1 MPTLITQATIRRAL
15 ADHRAG
21 KLADTTDSK
30 VDGLQ
35 IRARPSYCRW
45 RVRGTLHGK
54 QRSYDLGDVVEGDA
68 ALAEVRSRA
77 TKVREML
84 RAGMNP
90 DQQVAAW
97 LSGVSLDNQLKLFQ
111 AAPPA
116 ERPSWTWEEAKAAF
130 LRHLEDGRRPATLRD
145 YRQKLGT
152 PELARFNGRQVA
164 GITRNE
170 LLSAIDAIHA
180 RGVEAVAKG
189 VLRTVSSMWSWLA
202 DSRRQEQTG
211 VEPNLL
217 LKAKPPDSNKAELG
231 DPNAPAI
238 LHHDDNTPPEI
249 ALGRALVMSRSGL
262 LNLQAAL
269 GVQVLLATAQRRR
282 TITEAGRFHFK
293 DIDAVAMAWWI
304 PPYFRKSGSKRG
316 KKFHLVPVEGFGV
329 DAVRR
334 LDVMS
339 DITGNEKGWL
349 LPRLKE
355 PEKQVD
361 INLLNNALTDM
372 GVGFA
377 PHGVRYALASYG
389 ERDLGFGKSEAKVI
403 LDHLEGVEQSDVTG
417 SFYNSDPGVKR
428 KREMM
433 QAWTAWLED
442 WAARAI
448 DADPM
453 LTDRGYQ
460 MEAVYL
466 RRNGKDALEK
476 RIAYRA
482 ARGWE
487 LWPGTESVSDAEATE
502 SQTQEAAE

>member
-35 IRARPSYCRW
+35 IRARPSYCRY

-90 DQQVAAW
+90 DAQVAAW
-97 LSGVSLDNQLKLFQ
+97 LSGVSLDNQLKLFA

-116 ERPSWTWEEAKAAF
+116 ERPSWTWEAAKAAF
-130 LRHLEDGRRPATLRD
+130 LQHLEDGRRPATLRD
-145 YRQKLGT
+145 YKQKLGT
-152 PELARFNGRQVA
+152 PELNIFAGRKVA

-170 LLSAIDAIHA
+170 LLGAVDAIHE

-189 VLRTVSSMWSWLA
+189 VLRTVSSMWTWLA

-238 LHHDDNTPPEI
+238 MNEAEGAPPELM
-249 ALGRALVMSRSGL
+249 LGRALVISRLGL
-262 LNLQAAL
+262 LNEQASL
-269 GVQVLLATAQRRR
+269 GVQLLLATAQRRR

-293 DIDAVAMAWWI
+293 DLDDGAMMWLI

-316 KKFHLVPVEGFGV
+316 KKYHLVPVESFGA
-329 DAVRR
+329 DAVRK

-339 DITGNEKGWL
+339 DVEGSKGWL
-349 LPRLKE
+349 MPRLGE
-355 PEKQVD
+355 PETQVD
-361 INLLNNALTDM
+361 VNILNHALADM

-377 PHGVRYALASYG
+377 PHGVRYALATYG
-389 ERDLGFGKSEAKVI
+389 ERDLGYGKSEAKVI

-428 KREMM
+428 KREML
-433 QAWTAWLED
+433 QAWCSWLEM
-442 WAARAI
+442 WAARAL

-453 LTDRGYQ
+453 LLDRAYMMQ
-460 MEAVYL
+460 DIYV
-466 RRNGKDALEK
+466 RRNGEAKLER

-482 ARGWE
+482 ARE
-487 LWPGTESVSDAEATE
+487 MPLWGPKEIISDAEATD